1 MTAYDRTLDEEEA
14 SDGNLILMAY
24 EEFVQDLAQIFH
36 DVCKSNFLQ
45 LELIVSTSFSSMDP
59 DNTTTLFGIS
69 GSTPPSSSL
78 DGGFF
83 DRICTG
89 IAADVVGTD
98 KLLQSYVSC
107 LNNRNPLAAIL
118 TFHRIWRRNNM
129 LHQVQGRYVH

>member
-1 MTAYDRTLDEEEA
+1 MDEDEDA
-14 SDGNLILMAY
+14 SGNLILAAY
-24 EEFVQDLAQIFH
+24 EEFVQDLAQIFR
-36 DVCKSNFLQ
+36 DVCKSNFVQ
-45 LELIVSTSFSSMDP
+45 LELIVTR
-59 DNTTTLFGIS
+59 NW
-69 GSTPPSSSL
+69 L
-78 DGGFF
+78 DSRWPMAAAAAEEEPGAEPAAAAASAAATNFF

-129 LHQVQGRYVH
+129 HHHQSSRYVHH

>member
-1 MTAYDRTLDEEEA
+1 MDEDEDA
-14 SDGNLILMAY
+14 SGNLILAAY
-24 EEFVQDLAQIFH
+24 EEFVQDLAQIFR
-36 DVCKSNFLQ
+36 DVCKSNFVQ
-45 LELIVSTSFSSMDP
+45 LELIVTR
-59 DNTTTLFGIS
+59 NW
-69 GSTPPSSSL
+69 L
-78 DGGFF
+78 DSRWPMAAAAEEEPGAEPAAAEAASAAATNFF